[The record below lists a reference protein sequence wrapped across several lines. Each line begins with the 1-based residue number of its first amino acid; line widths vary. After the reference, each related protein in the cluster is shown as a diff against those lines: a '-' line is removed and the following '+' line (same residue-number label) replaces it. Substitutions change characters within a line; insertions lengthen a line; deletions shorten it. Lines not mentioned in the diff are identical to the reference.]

1 MTDLKNNPQLRQTA
15 VSKSVL
21 LIMIIL
27 FASCDKLNPPTQKPF
42 VIIGKNSVYYSSQNR
57 AKYYYQDAKGNSYD
71 FTEDNKKYSIGDTI
85 R

>member
-1 MTDLKNNPQLRQTA
+1 MKKLKTDASLLQSC

-27 FASCDKLNPPTQKPF
+27 FASCDKLDTPKQKPF
-42 VIIGKNSVYYSSQNR
+42 VIVGKNSTYYSSQNR
-57 AKYYYQDAKGNSYD
+57 AEYYYQDAKGNKYD
-71 FTEDNKKYSIGDTI
+71 FTDANNLYKIGDTI